1 MARAWWRKHVMRI
14 YHPNAREDE
23 LRELDVPRFIGDCL
37 ATHAEAIVVNAGGV
51 YAFYPSQVPNHHLSP
66 ATEGRDLLGEIVAEA
81 HARDLRVIA
90 GVDFSRA
97 RGEVFHAHSEW
108 FQRLANGEAARSG
121 AYYLTCPLGG
131 YQNADFALPV
141 IREILS
147 RYGVDGF
154 HMNAV
159 GFAGYCY
166 CGNCVAAFGG
176 PIPAGAEAGHD
187 VWARY
192 LRWRGQAVANH
203 LSGYYRVLE
212 ELSPESFFMAELA
225 GPQDA
230 DWARDAAHSLPALA
244 RSFGRLLITSGGVA
258 SARTSR
264 WWAGL
269 AAEQARA
276 VRRKRSPIVNVE
288 MQMRDLGSS
297 VALMPPA
304 EFAFYGFQALAH
316 GAGLKVTTLGLPAS
330 QLDPRTMPAVTDM
343 LGFVREQREVLDSMV
358 PIHDV
363 AVVWPEAALSH
374 VLMPEGTIDGLRS
387 EALGLYTALKARHI
401 LVGLLY
407 DELITAKR
415 LRSFGSVV
423 LPSPAWLSDEAVEAL
438 VSYVLDGGRLVVM
451 DSPGAML
458 GRGFPPM
465 PEALAKA
472 IGGGWSQEGKLA
484 PYLLPVAQ
492 LLSGL
497 SEASAAAA
505 PRASEFAPLPSA
517 LSRVMGRNWSR
528 TSGRGGSSE
537 TRLERGIGP
546 VRLSLPYRRVKEGEG
561 AQVWARNAYAE
572 EAALPEELGGLQGGE
587 DALVFVVPAGQGLI
601 AYAATGLGQMYL
613 DIGHEDYAIILE
625 AMISHGS
632 TIKPY
637 LLTDAPSSVD
647 VTMAHWRL
655 GVVVHLVNGAGPAPL
670 DAPAPVGPI
679 ELDLAWDGPAIAHLC
694 ASGAAPQALRCREE
708 WNRVKITVPRLGAYA
723 QVVVRSG

>member
-14 YHPNAREDE
+14 YHPNTREDE

-37 ATHAEAIVVNAGGV
+37 ATQAEAIVVNAGGV
-51 YAFYPSQVPNHHLSP
+51 YAFYPSQVPYHHLSSV
-66 ATEGRDLLGEIVAEA
+66 TDGRDLLGEIVTEA
-81 HARDLRVIA
+81 HARGLRVIA
-90 GVDFSRA
+90 RVDFSKA
-97 RGEVFHAHSEW
+97 REEVFHAHPEW

-121 AYYLTCPLGG
+121 VYYLTCPLGG
-131 YQNADFALPV
+131 YRNADFALPV
-141 IREILS
+141 IREVQS

-154 HMNAV
+154 HMNAA

-166 CGNCVAAFGG
+166 CNDCVAAFGG
-176 PIPAGAEAGHD
+176 PIPVSPEAGHD
-187 VWARY
+187 VWVRY

-203 LSGYYRVLE
+203 LSAYYRVLE
-212 ELSPESFFMAELA
+212 ELSPECFFMAELA

-230 DWARDAAHSLPALA
+230 DWARDAGHCLPALA
-244 RSFGRLLITSGGVA
+244 RSFGRLLITSGGMA

-264 WWAGL
+264 WWVGL

-276 VRRKRSPIVNVE
+276 VRRRRSPVINVKI
-288 MQMRDLGSS
+288 QMRDLGSS
-297 VALMPPA
+297 RALMPPA

-330 QLDPRTMPAVTDM
+330 QLDPRTMPAVADM
-343 LGFVREQREVLDSMV
+343 LGFVREQHEVLDSVV

-363 AVVWPEAALSH
+363 ALIWPEAALYRGA
-374 VLMPEGTIDGLRS
+374 LPEGTTSGLRGES
-387 EALGLYTALKARHI
+387 LGLYTALKARHI

-415 LRSFGSVV
+415 LRSFGAVV
-423 LPSPAWLSDEAVEAL
+423 LPSAVWLGDEAVGAL
-438 VSYVLDGGRLVVM
+438 VSYVLEGGRLVLM
-451 DSPGAML
+451 DSPGASL
-458 GRGFPPM
+458 GQGFLPM

-472 IGGGWSQEGKLA
+472 IGGAWSQEGRLA
-484 PYLLPVAQ
+484 AYLLPVAQ
-492 LLSGL
+492 LLSGPSL
-497 SEASAAAA
+497 EGGAVA
-505 PRASEFAPLPSA
+505 PRASGFGPLPRS
-517 LSRVMGRNWSR
+517 LSQVTSR
-528 TSGRGGSSE
+528 DHARTPDRDGLAGS
-537 TRLERGIGP
+537 RPGRGIGP

-561 AQVWARNAYAE
+561 AQVWARNACSE
-572 EAALPEELGGLQGGE
+572 EAALPEELGELQGGE
-587 DALVFVVPAGQGLI
+587 DALVFVISAGQGMI

-613 DIGHEDYAIILE
+613 DTGHEDYATILE

-637 LLTDAPSSVD
+637 LLTDAPSCVE
-647 VTMAHWRL
+647 VTMAHWKL

-679 ELDLAWDGPAIAHLC
+679 ELDLAWDGPAVAHLC
-694 ASGAAPQALRCREE
+694 APGAAPQALRCREE